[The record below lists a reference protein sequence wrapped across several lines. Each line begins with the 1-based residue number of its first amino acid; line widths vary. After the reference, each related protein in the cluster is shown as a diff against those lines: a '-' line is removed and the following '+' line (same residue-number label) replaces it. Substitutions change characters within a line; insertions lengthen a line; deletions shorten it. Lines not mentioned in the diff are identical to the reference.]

1 MSENLYLK
9 EKIQMVE
16 HQLKGRGIT
25 DKRVLDAFLKVNR
38 HNFVLEEYRD
48 FAYADRP
55 LPIGYGQTI
64 SQPYMVAAMTE
75 LLELSEDEV
84 LFEIGTGSGYQAAI
98 ASHLCK
104 KVYTVEFIPEL
115 AEFAKRNLQKE
126 NIQNVE
132 VFVGDGLDIL
142 EKIGEEIGVVDKII
156 ITAASPP
163 PDKKYFTYLKNG
175 GFIVLPEGGLYSQ
188 TLVRYM
194 KDNDSCKKEKYFMCS
209 FVPLKGKFG
218 LME

>member
-1 MSENLYLK
+1 MESENSYFQKKLD
-9 EKIQMVE
+9 MVE
-16 HQLKGRGIT
+16 YQLKGRGIT

-38 HNFVLEEYRD
+38 HNFVLDEYRE
-48 FAYADRP
+48 FAYTDRP

-75 LLELSEDEV
+75 LLELDEDDI

-98 ASHLCK
+98 ASQLCK
-104 KVYTVEFIPEL
+104 KVYTVEIIPEL
-115 AEFAKRNLQKE
+115 AEFAKRNLEKE

-142 EKIGEEIGVVDKII
+142 KEIGMVDKII

-163 PDKKYFTYLKNG
+163 PNKKYFTYLKNRG
-175 GFIVLPEGGLYSQ
+175 LLVLPEGDLYSQ
-188 TLVRYM
+188 TLVKYK
-194 KDNDSCKKEKYFMCS
+194 KDDDSIKKEQFFMCS

-218 LME
+218 ITK